1 MARYC
6 IEGDAVDS
14 SQPIGKV
21 VGGGG
26 GGGGGGLGAITGPA
40 RDSPALSPAAGA
52 SAPTAGTAE
61 GALGGNSAGELD
73 KGSVTAGYHTGNRVF
88 R

>member
-1 MARYC
+1 M
-6 IEGDAVDS
+6 EGDAVDS
-14 SQPIGKV
+14 SQAIGNV

-40 RDSPALSPAAGA
+40 SDSPALSPAAGA
-52 SAPTAGTAE
+52 VAPTAGTVEDGGLGGRSAE
-61 GALGGNSAGELD
+61 GFD
-73 KGSVTAGYHTGNRVF
+73 RGSVTAGYHTGPRVF